1 MLDER
6 GDVEF
11 QIIAGELCLDFVNTL
26 DNRPLPD
33 RRKELLPTY
42 RDLADWSVQAGA
54 LSPLQRTSLL
64 REAGIHPKAAEQA
77 LSKAIAL
84 RECLY
89 RIINSILR
97 NRRAASDDLVAFN
110 GYQGEALSNLQ
121 LKPARRGFRLG
132 WKEEPSRLDSILWPI
147 VRSASDLLTSPDL
160 ENVHECDM
168 ASCRWI
174 FVDRSKNHRRRWC
187 DMKVCGNRAKAR
199 KFYRRQTS
207 AAGDRKRSASPV
219 KRQG

>member
-1 MLDER
+1 LDER
-6 GDVEF
+6 SDVEF

-26 DNRPLPD
+26 DNRPVPE

-42 RDLADWSVQAGA
+42 QDLADWAVEAGA
-54 LSPLQRTSLL
+54 LSTPQRAALQR
-64 REAGIHPKAAEQA
+64 EADIHPKGADQA

-89 RIINSILR
+89 RIIGSTLR
-97 NRRAASDDLVAFN
+97 NQGASADDLVAFN
-110 GYQGEALSNLQ
+110 SYRGEALSNLQ
-121 LKPARRGFRLG
+121 LKPARSGFRLG
-132 WKEEPSRLDSILWPI
+132 WRDDASRLDSILWPI
-147 VRSASDLLTSPDL
+147 VQSASDLLTSPDL
-160 ENVHECDM
+160 KNVHECDM
-168 ASCRWI
+168 PSCRWI

-207 AAGDRKRSASPV
+207 AGNRRSNV
-219 KRQG
+219 TK

>member
-42 RDLADWSVQAGA
+42 RDLADWAVQAGA

-97 NRRAASDDLVAFN
+97 NRRATSDDLMAFN
-110 GYQGEALSNLQ
+110 AYQGEAFSNLQ
-121 LKPARRGFRLG
+121 LKPARSGYRFG
-132 WKEEPSRLDSILWPI
+132 WKDDPSRLDSILWPI
-147 VRSASDLLTSPDL
+147 VRSTSDLLTSPDL

-199 KFYRRQTS
+199 KFYHRQTS
-207 AAGDRKRSASPV
+207 AAGNRGRSVAPAN
-219 KRQG
+219 KQG

>member
-1 MLDER
+1 M
-6 GDVEF
+6 EF

-26 DNRPLPD
+26 DNRPVPD

-42 RDLADWSVQAGA
+42 QDLADWAVQAGA
-54 LSPLQRTSLL
+54 LSALHRAALL
-64 REAGIHPKAAEQA
+64 REAGTHPQAAEQA
-77 LSKAIAL
+77 LSKAITL

-89 RIINSILR
+89 RIISTTLR
-97 NRRAASDDLVAFN
+97 NQQASSADLVAFN
-110 GYQGEALSNLQ
+110 AYRGEALSNLQ
-121 LKPARRGFRLG
+121 LKAARNGFRLV
-132 WKEEPSRLDSILWPI
+132 WKEDPSRLDSILWPI

-160 ENVHECDM
+160 GNVHECDM
-168 ASCRWI
+168 PSCRWI

-207 AAGDRKRSASPV
+207 TTGNRKRSVTAV
-219 KRQG
+219 TK

>member
-1 MLDER
+1 M
-6 GDVEF
+6 EF

-26 DNRPLPD
+26 DNRPVPE
-33 RRKELLPTY
+33 RRKELLTTY
-42 RDLADWSVQAGA
+42 QDLADWAVQAGA
-54 LSPLQRTSLL
+54 LSPLQRGALL
-64 REAGIHPKAAEQA
+64 RQAGIHPKAADQA
-77 LSKAIAL
+77 LSKAITL

-89 RIINSILR
+89 RIISSILR

-110 GYQGEALSNLQ
+110 GYQGEAFSNLQ
-121 LKPARRGFRLG
+121 LKPARSGFRLG
-132 WKEEPSRLDSILWPI
+132 WKDEPSRLDSILWPI

-207 AAGDRKRSASPV
+207 VAGDRKRSVAPAN
-219 KRQG
+219 KQR